1 MPDDDRKRVTT
12 RLSPDV
18 YQELCDELPSF
29 ESDTARIQF
38 LVQFYL
44 DYKKL
49 GHSHPSTQIVCKET
63 SPTSTEE
70 NSETTDDKN

>member
-12 RLSPDV
+12 RFPQDI
-18 YQELCDELPSF
+18 YQELCDELPCF
-29 ESDTARIQF
+29 DSDTARIQF
-38 LVQFYL
+38 LAQFYL

-49 GHSHPSTQIVCKET
+49 GHSHPSTQIVRKET
-63 SPTSTEE
+63 SPTNIEE